1 MYLLDTVVISALR
14 RPERHPQ
21 VSRWLQAQQPDA
33 MYISAITVGEIRYGA
48 ERQRRMQPAFA
59 ELLER
64 WLEYLRTW
72 FQDRIL
78 PFDEGAANR
87 WGALHRGMTVV
98 TRNVRDFTPT
108 GATVLNP
115 FDEQD
120 RGPMTVR
127 RPATGGR
134 RWTAGKVDPRPF
146 QTAEDSGK
154 IGST

>member
-21 VSRWLQAQQPDA
+21 VSQWLQAQQPDVI
-33 MYISAITVGEIRYGA
+33 YISAITVGEIRYGA
-48 ERQRRMQPAFA
+48 ERQRRTQPAFA

-64 WLEYLRTW
+64 WLEYLRRW

-87 WGALHRGMTVV
+87 WGALHAELGYTNSDLQIAATALHHGMSVV
-98 TRNVRDFTPT
+98 TRNVRDFAPT

-120 RGPMTVR
+120 SSP
-127 RPATGGR
+127 
-134 RWTAGKVDPRPF
+134 
-146 QTAEDSGK
+146 
-154 IGST
+154 

>member
-48 ERQRRMQPAFA
+48 ERQRRTQPVFA

-64 WLEYLRTW
+64 WLEYLGTW

-87 WGALHRGMTVV
+87 WGALHAELGHTSSDLQIAATALHRGMTVV
-98 TRNVRDFTPT
+98 TRNVRDFAPT

-120 RGPMTVR
+120 RG
-127 RPATGGR
+127 
-134 RWTAGKVDPRPF
+134 
-146 QTAEDSGK
+146 Q
-154 IGST
+154 